1 MTVDERAN
9 PLERAGLQ
17 RRKCHAHVRGTG
29 HWTEQGIINVKETVE
44 RADTLRHRPVEAAD
58 LLDHLGGH
66 YLTLVRYREKV
77 NRIASLLARWRDSSV
92 GRAHD

>member
-44 RADTLRHRPVEAAD
+44 CADGGAELAHNKYGAMGHR
-58 LLDHLGGH
+58 
-66 YLTLVRYREKV
+66 
-77 NRIASLLARWRDSSV
+77 
-92 GRAHD
+92 